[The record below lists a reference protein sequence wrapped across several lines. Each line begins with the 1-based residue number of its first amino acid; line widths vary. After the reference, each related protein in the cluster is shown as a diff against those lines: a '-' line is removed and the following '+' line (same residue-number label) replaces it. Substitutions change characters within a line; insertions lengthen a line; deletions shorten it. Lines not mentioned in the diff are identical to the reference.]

1 MIFFGILL
9 LLAACLSLQTT
20 VALLKTIFPV
30 EVPLTGCYKSLL
42 APLRPSAVMFRY
54 IPP

>member
-9 LLAACLSLQTT
+9 LLAACLSSQTAM
-20 VALLKTIFPV
+20 ALLKTIFPV
-30 EVPLTGCYKSLL
+30 EVPLAGRYKSLL
-42 APLRPSAVMFRY
+42 APLSPSAVMFRY